1 MSSSGPVGIGV
12 ETPARANQLRYKQA
26 ITVLPLFTGY
36 AAYYFCRSDLS
47 VAMPLLI
54 EDLHRHGMS
63 SNEAVIRLV
72 TISSFGV
79 LAYAVGKL
87 FLTGG
92 RLLGRTAQFYDRPRR
107 RNRIHCIE
115 STTSLDPVSV
125 FVKVFL
131 HLPAGEGV

>member
-63 SNEAVIRLV
+63 SNEAVIRLG
-72 TISSFGV
+72 TISSFGA

-87 FLTGG
+87 FSTGQGDSWGG
-92 RLLGRTAQFYDRPRR
+92 RRSFTIGLGAAIAFTVSKAQLLWTQFP
-107 RNRIHCIE
+107 
-115 STTSLDPVSV
+115 
-125 FVKVFL
+125 FL
-131 HLPAGEGV
+131 